1 MYSIVIQE
9 LVKSNVTFNQEYKMK
24 GTLVFLH
31 LYSLISRLTS
41 PLNHLGTS
49 SVLLSNLQP

>member
-31 LYSLISRLTS
+31 FMFFDIFLYSTLTS
-41 PLNHLGTS
+41 PQIHLGTS
-49 SVLLSNLQP
+49 

>member
-31 LYSLISRLTS
+31 FMFFDFNIDEKLTTNCS
-41 PLNHLGTS
+41 FCEK
-49 SVLLSNLQP
+49 